1 MRWNAVADDSRVVE
15 SQAEAGP
22 VGVETK
28 LETTESRWPEGETGC
43 L

>member
-1 MRWNAVADDSRVVE
+1 MRWNAVADDSSVVE

-22 VGVETK
+22 VGAETK
-28 LETTESRWPEGETGC
+28 LETTESRWPEGETVC